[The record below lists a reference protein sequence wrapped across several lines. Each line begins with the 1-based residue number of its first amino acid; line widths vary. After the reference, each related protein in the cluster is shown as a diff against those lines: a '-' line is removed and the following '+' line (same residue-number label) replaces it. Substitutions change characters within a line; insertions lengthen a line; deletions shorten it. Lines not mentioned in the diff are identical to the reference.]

1 MEDTKPFSES
11 EIGFI
16 TPLLVSLFISFLK
29 LIFSVL
35 DQTFSYLFL
44 ELNASALTSSISI
57 FAPSAVCKTHLS
69 EVI

>member
-1 MEDTKPFSES
+1 MEDTKVLSDS

-16 TPLLVSLFISFLK
+16 TPLLTSLFISFLK

-44 ELNASALTSSISI
+44 ELNATALTSSILI
-57 FAPSAVCKTHLS
+57 FAPSAVCKTHLF